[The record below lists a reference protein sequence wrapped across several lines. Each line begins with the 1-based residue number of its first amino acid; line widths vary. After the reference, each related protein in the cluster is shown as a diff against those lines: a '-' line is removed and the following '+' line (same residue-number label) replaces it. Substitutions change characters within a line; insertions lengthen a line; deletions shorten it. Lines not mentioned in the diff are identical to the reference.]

1 MSLGRKTGGRQKGTP
16 NRRTVEASQIL
27 AELECDPIQGMAKI
41 AMDEK
46 TSPELRGRMF
56 AELTQYA
63 YPKRKAVELTTVWD
77 GDISK
82 LTEPQLAQLLA
93 YIEAAQRSQVPLRPA
108 EVEVLKWLAGP
119 SAPTAEPVIDTP
131 AEPPAEPQDGK

>member
-1 MSLGRKTGGRQKGTP
+1 MSLGKKTGGRQKGTP
-16 NRRTVEASQIL
+16 TKRTLEAWQVL
-27 AELECDPIQGMAKI
+27 AELGCDPIEGMARI

-77 GDISK
+77 GDPSK
-82 LTEPQLAQLLA
+82 LTDTQLAQLLA
-93 YIEAAQRSQVPLRPA
+93 YIEAAQRSQVPLRPD
-108 EVEVLKWLAGP
+108 EIELLKWLTGP
-119 SAPTAEPVIDTP
+119 SEAAPEPVID
-131 AEPPAEPQDGK
+131 PPTESTESQSGN